1 MTCFPLSYRCFLT
14 DSTSFVISSN
24 VNSDVLVDSKRVL
37 NLVRN
42 NDFFNALNIS
52 NLSVSSNSLSILINW
67 LFSNSMLIVPTIQ
80 KLKFYQ
86 K

>member
-1 MTCFPLSYRCFLT
+1 
-14 DSTSFVISSN
+14 
-24 VNSDVLVDSKRVL
+24 
-37 NLVRN
+37 
-42 NDFFNALNIS
+42 LNIS